1 MHGDA
6 VRQTAVRTAADLP
19 GATHEHPFGPEWDV
33 FKVAGKVFLLL
44 TDVPGEPVAVLKCD
58 PEDALALREQ
68 HAGITPG
75 YHMNKR
81 HWITVHG
88 RDDVTADLVQE
99 LVRES
104 YLLVRAGL
112 PRDRRPVVPDD
123 LGRSG

>member
-1 MHGDA
+1 M
-6 VRQTAVRTAADLP
+6 RTAAELP
-19 GATHEHPFGPEWDV
+19 GVTHEHPFGPEWEV
-33 FKVAGKVFLLL
+33 FKVSGRVFLLV

-58 PEDALALREQ
+58 PEDALALRGE

-81 HWITVHG
+81 HWITVHAG
-88 RDDVTADLVQE
+88 RDVSGDLVEE

-112 PRDRRPVVPDD
+112 PRDRRPVLPDD
-123 LGRSG
+123 LARSG